1 MRLVYNSSRFTKDL
15 DASFT
20 KISTEKLKFLVEGSL
35 SEDLD
40 DGFKFKSGRWSV
52 INETNEYQGVR
63 YSFEFSF
70 LERISQ
76 SLQVDFTHSELQTNF
91 KLHPLENLKVSVKI
105 YAKELI
111 ISEKLQTVVKREN
124 LNTRAKDIYDIN
136 FLFESGFNPKELKD
150 FIFLVFKVR
159 ETAIPDS
166 FFIFAKSIDTNYL
179 EQSWSYY
186 LKHKKTKNSFSKEW
200 EKFLD
205 NMRALDLK
213 IAC

>member
-1 MRLVYNSSRFTKDL
+1 MKDKQKFIESIKQTSVDEGLHFNQVLAIFAYERVIIRLAQSELLHESLIYKGGLVMRLVYNSSRFTKDL

-52 INETNEYQGVR
+52 INETNEYHGVR

-70 LERISQ
+70 LERTSQ
-76 SLQVDFTHSELQTNF
+76 SLQIDFTHSELQTNF

-111 ISEKLQTVVKREN
+111 ISEKLQTLVKREN

-136 FLFESGFNPKELKD
+136 FLFESGFKPKELKD
-150 FIFLVFKVR
+150 FIF
-159 ETAIPDS
+159 
-166 FFIFAKSIDTNYL
+166 
-179 EQSWSYY
+179 
-186 LKHKKTKNSFSKEW
+186 
-200 EKFLD
+200 
-205 NMRALDLK
+205 
-213 IAC
+213 